1 MEPKHS
7 TSQMQ
12 EDIIQISCG
21 VSALSVLRMNLED
34 RGQLCSDALDMLH
47 YIINSLNGYVI
58 RMERNIDALIDFEN
72 SKEIT
77 ND

>member
-1 MEPKHS
+1 MKPKHS

-34 RGQLCSDALDMLH
+34 RDQLCPEALDMLH
-47 YIINSLNGYVI
+47 YIINSLNENG
-58 RMERNIDALIDFEN
+58 NIFI
-72 SKEIT
+72 S
-77 ND
+77 